1 MLTAIRDFTRSVSR
15 DVERFL
21 QALRTIER
29 LPALLAENHNT
40 LLHQMSALSQIL
52 SGIEFLITENAA
64 LKAALGE
71 SGLTNEALQ
80 AELAAAGERYKSLVA
95 EEVAEDEMEARIL
108 SRLSEVLPQ
117 PPAEEPAAEEP
128 VAEEPVAPAVEPA
141 AEEPAAEEEEP
152 A

>member
-1 MLTAIRDFTRSVSR
+1 MFTAIRDFTRSVSR
-15 DVERFL
+15 DSERFL
-21 QALRTIER
+21 QALRTLEQ
-29 LPALLAENHNT
+29 LPTLLAANHTALLR
-40 LLHQMSALSQIL
+40 QMSALTQIL

-71 SGLTNEALQ
+71 SGLANEALQ
-80 AELAAAGERYKSLVA
+80 AELAAAGERYKVLVS
-95 EEVAEDEMEARIL
+95 EEVAEDEMESRIL

-117 PPAEEPAAEEP
+117 PP
-128 VAEEPVAPAVEPA
+128 VEEPVAPAVEPP